1 MSAEFRTAEQIK
13 LGETL
18 AKLASDTKFEIGS
31 NEKIILEDSKVVQF
45 PGFPYT
51 FQAVG
56 ERILVS
62 VDIPLTGYEC
72 KVCKG
77 KKKVEIKGEFVVGEG
92 RKTDWQECPEC
103 HGIGGLIV
111 LPSESKRLPTHG
123 VVLSMGAIAREKAE
137 FKVGDRVL
145 FGEHTGTMIPTA
157 AGLMFKY
164 LDWYGVALVI
174 GGAEELAAFDFI
186 LSDK

>member
-1 MSAEFRTAEQIK
+1 MRTLLERVAN
-13 LGETL
+13 
-18 AKLASDTKFEIGS
+18 DTKFETGS
-31 NEKIILEDSKVVQF
+31 NEKIILDDSNVVQF

-72 KVCKG
+72 KVCRG
-77 KKKVEIKGEFVVGEG
+77 KKKIEIKGEFVVGRG
-92 RKTDWQECPEC
+92 REITFEECPEC
-103 HGIGGLIV
+103 HGVGGLIV

-123 VVLSMGAIAREKAE
+123 VVLSMGTIAQEKAE

-164 LDWYGVALVI
+164 LDYYGVALVI
-174 GGAEELAAFDFI
+174 GGAADLAAFDFI
-186 LSDK
+186 LTEK

>member
-1 MSAEFRTAEQIK
+1 MKTLLERVANDTQF
-13 LGETL
+13 ET
-18 AKLASDTKFEIGS
+18 GS
-31 NEKIILEDSKVVQF
+31 NEKIILDDSNVVQF

-56 ERILVS
+56 ERVLVS

-77 KKKVEIKGEFVVGEG
+77 KKKIEIKGEFVVGEG
-92 RKTDWQECPEC
+92 RKTTFEECPEC

-123 VVLSMGAIAREKAE
+123 VVLSMGAKAQAEAE

-164 LDWYGVALVI
+164 FDYYGVALKI
-174 GGAEELAAFDFI
+174 GGAADLAAFDFI
-186 LSDK
+186 LTEK